1 MNNMNINSV
10 KAVIIALLL
19 TGQFVHAEQVPGP
32 ETGELPVDQIRTFAE
47 VFAKIKN
54 DYVEDV
60 EDGILLEHAI
70 KGMLEGLDPH
80 SSYLDEDAYLDLQ
93 EGTSGEFGGLGIEV
107 GMEDGFIKVISPI
120 DDTPAQKAGVQSG
133 DLVIRLDET
142 PVKGLSLNDA
152 VSRMRGEPGTDITL
166 TIIREGEEKPLKIT
180 ITRDVIKVKSVR
192 TQTLEPGFGYLRI
205 SHFQSRTAEDAR
217 ASLQQLKQ
225 DNNGNL
231 NGLILDLRNNPGG
244 ILSAAV
250 GISDLFLD
258 KGLIVYTEGR
268 IDDSRLKFNA
278 KPADILDNAPIVVL
292 VNAGSASASEIVAG
306 ALQDHKRGVIM
317 GQKTFGKG
325 SVQTVLPI
333 SNAAALKLTTAR
345 YFTPSGRS
353 IQVSGIEPD
362 VVIARVKVESLED
375 EDTHII
381 TEENLNRHLDNNTQ
395 DDTQQETTNGDE
407 DSAAQI
413 KARLLEDYTLQQALN
428 VLKSLQILTAE
439 HES

>member
-1 MNNMNINSV
+1 MNINSV

-142 PVKGLSLNDA
+142 PVKGMSLNDA
-152 VSRMRGEPGTDITL
+152 VTLMRGEPGTDITL
-166 TIIREGEEKPLKIT
+166 TIIREVEEKPLKIT

-217 ASLQQLKQ
+217 AGVQQLKQ

-353 IQVSGIEPD
+353 IQVSGIKPD

-381 TEENLNRHLDNNTQ
+381 TEENLNRHLDNDTQ
-395 DDTQQETTNGDE
+395 EDTQQETTNGDE
-407 DSAAQI
+407 DTAAQI

-439 HES
+439 VE

>member
-1 MNNMNINSV
+1 MNINSV

-19 TGQFVHAEQVPGP
+19 SGQIAYAEPAP
-32 ETGELPVDQIRTFAE
+32 EPEVGELPVDQIRTFAE
-47 VFAKIKN
+47 VFAKIKK

-60 EDGILLEHAI
+60 EDGVLLENAI

-80 SSYLDEDAYLDLQ
+80 SSYLDEDAYMDLQ

-107 GMEDGFIKVISPI
+107 SMEDGFIKVISPI
-120 DDTPAQKAGVQSG
+120 DDTPAQKAGLQSG

-152 VSRMRGEPGTDITL
+152 VARMRGEPGTDITL

-192 TQTLEPGFGYLRI
+192 TQTLKPGFGYLRI

-217 ASLQQLKQ
+217 AGVQQLKQ

-250 GISDLFLD
+250 SISDLFLD

-306 ALQDHKRGVIM
+306 ALQDHKRGIIM

-362 VVIARVKVESLED
+362 VVITRVKVESLE
-375 EDTHII
+375 EEETHII

-407 DSAAQI
+407 DTAAQI
-413 KARLLEDYTLQQALN
+413 KARLLEDYALQQALN
-428 VLKSLQILTAE
+428 VLKSLQILTAGPE
-439 HES
+439 

>member
-1 MNNMNINSV
+1 MNTI
-10 KAVIIALLL
+10 KAFIIVLLF
-19 TGQFVHAEQVPGP
+19 TGQIIHAEDIPIP
-32 ETGELPVDQIRTFAE
+32 EAGELPVDQIRTFAE
-47 VFAKIKN
+47 VFAKIKK
-54 DYVEDV
+54 DYVENV
-60 EDGILLEHAI
+60 EDGTLLENAI

-120 DDTPAQKAGVQSG
+120 DDTPAQKAGMQSG

-152 VSRMRGEPGTDITL
+152 VTRMRGEPGTDITL
-166 TIIREGEEKPLKIT
+166 TILREGEDKPLKIT

-217 ASLQQLKQ
+217 AGLLQLKQ

-278 KPADILDNAPIVVL
+278 KPADILDNAPMVVL

-306 ALQDHKRGVIM
+306 ALQDHKRAIIM

-362 VVIARVKVESLED
+362 VIIARVKVESLEN
-375 EDTHII
+375 EETHII

-407 DSAAQI
+407 DTAAQI

-439 HES
+439 HET

>member
-1 MNNMNINSV
+1 MNMNTI
-10 KAVIIALLL
+10 KAFIIVLLF
-19 TGQFVHAEQVPGP
+19 TGQIIHAEDIPIP
-32 ETGELPVDQIRTFAE
+32 EAGELPVDQIRTFAE
-47 VFAKIKN
+47 VFAKIKK
-54 DYVEDV
+54 DYVENV
-60 EDGILLEHAI
+60 EDGTLLENAI

-120 DDTPAQKAGVQSG
+120 DDTPAQKAGMQSG

-152 VSRMRGEPGTDITL
+152 VTRMRGEPGTDITL
-166 TIIREGEEKPLKIT
+166 TILREGEEKPLKIT

-217 ASLQQLKQ
+217 AGLQQLKQ

-278 KPADILDNAPIVVL
+278 KPADMLDSAPMVVL

-306 ALQDHKRGVIM
+306 ALQDHKRAIIM

-353 IQVSGIEPD
+353 IQISGIEPD
-362 VVIARVKVESLED
+362 VIIARVKVESLEN
-375 EDTHII
+375 EETHII

-407 DSAAQI
+407 DTAAQI

-439 HES
+439 HET

>member
-1 MNNMNINSV
+1 MNMNTV
-10 KAVIIALLL
+10 KAFIIVLLF
-19 TGQFVHAEQVPGP
+19 TGQAIHAEDIPVP
-32 ETGELPVDQIRTFAE
+32 EAGELPVDQIRTFAE
-47 VFAKIKN
+47 VFAKIKK
-54 DYVEDV
+54 DYVENV
-60 EDGILLEHAI
+60 EDGILLENAI

-107 GMEDGFIKVISPI
+107 GMEDGFIRVISPI
-120 DDTPAQKAGVQSG
+120 DDTPAQKAGLQSG

-142 PVKGLSLNDA
+142 PVKGMSLNDA
-152 VSRMRGEPGTDITL
+152 VTRMRGEPGTDITL
-166 TIIREGEEKPLKIT
+166 TIIREGEEKPLKVT

-192 TQTLEPGFGYLRI
+192 TQTLEPGFGYLRV

-217 ASLQQLKQ
+217 AGLQQLKQ

-268 IDDSRLKFNA
+268 IDDSKLKFNA
-278 KPADILDNAPIVVL
+278 KPADIMDDAPMVVL

-306 ALQDHKRGVIM
+306 ALQDHKRAIIM

-362 VVIARVKVESLED
+362 VVISRVKVESLE
-375 EDTHII
+375 EEETHII
-381 TEENLNRHLDNNTQ
+381 KEENLTRHLDNDTQ
-395 DDTQQETTNGDE
+395 DDTPQETSNGDE
-407 DSAAQI
+407 ATAAQI

-428 VLKSLQILTAE
+428 VLKSLQILTAGAE
-439 HES
+439 

>member
-1 MNNMNINSV
+1 MNINSV

-19 TGQFVHAEQVPGP
+19 SGQIAYAEPAP
-32 ETGELPVDQIRTFAE
+32 EPEAGELPVDQIRTFAE
-47 VFAKIKN
+47 VFAKIKK

-60 EDGILLEHAI
+60 EDGVLLENAI

-80 SSYLDEDAYLDLQ
+80 SSYLDEDAYMDLQ

-107 GMEDGFIKVISPI
+107 SMEDGFIKVISPI
-120 DDTPAQKAGVQSG
+120 DDTPAQKAGLQSG

-166 TIIREGEEKPLKIT
+166 TIIREGAEKPLKIT

-217 ASLQQLKQ
+217 AGVQQLKQ

-250 GISDLFLD
+250 SISDLFLD

-362 VVIARVKVESLED
+362 VVITRVKVESLE
-375 EDTHII
+375 EEETHII

-407 DSAAQI
+407 DTAAQI
-413 KARLLEDYTLQQALN
+413 KARLLEDYALQQALN
-428 VLKSLQILTAE
+428 VLKSLQILTAGPE
-439 HES
+439 

>member
-1 MNNMNINSV
+1 MNMNTI
-10 KAVIIALLL
+10 KAFIIVLLF
-19 TGQFVHAEQVPGP
+19 TGQIIHAEDIPIP
-32 ETGELPVDQIRTFAE
+32 EVGELPVDQIRTFAE
-47 VFAKIKN
+47 VFAKIKK
-54 DYVEDV
+54 DYVENV
-60 EDGILLEHAI
+60 EDSTLLEHAI

-120 DDTPAQKAGVQSG
+120 DDTPAQKAGMQSG

-152 VSRMRGEPGTDITL
+152 VTRMRGEPGTDITL
-166 TIIREGEEKPLKIT
+166 TIIREGEDKPLKIT

-217 ASLQQLKQ
+217 AGLQQLKQ

-278 KPADILDNAPIVVL
+278 KPADILDNAPMVVL

-306 ALQDHKRGVIM
+306 ALQDHKRAIIM

-362 VVIARVKVESLED
+362 VVIARVKVESLEN
-375 EDTHII
+375 EETHII

-395 DDTQQETTNGDE
+395 DDTQQEPTNGDE
-407 DSAAQI
+407 DTAAQI

-439 HES
+439 HET

>member
-1 MNNMNINSV
+1 MNINSV

-47 VFAKIKN
+47 VFTKIKK

-93 EGTSGEFGGLGIEV
+93 EGTSGEFGGLGVEV

-120 DDTPAQKAGVQSG
+120 DDTPAQKAGLQSG

-142 PVKGLSLNDA
+142 PVKGMSLNDA
-152 VSRMRGEPGTDITL
+152 VTLMRGAPGTDITL
-166 TIIREGEEKPLKIT
+166 TIIREVEEKPLKIT

-217 ASLQQLKQ
+217 VGVQQLKQ

-353 IQVSGIEPD
+353 IQVSGIKPD

-395 DDTQQETTNGDE
+395 EDTQQETTNGDE
-407 DSAAQI
+407 DTAAQI

-439 HES
+439 HET

>member
-1 MNNMNINSV
+1 MNMNTI
-10 KAVIIALLL
+10 KAFIIVLLF
-19 TGQFVHAEQVPGP
+19 TGQIIHAEDIPIP
-32 ETGELPVDQIRTFAE
+32 EVGELPVDQIRTFAE
-47 VFAKIKN
+47 VFAKIKK
-54 DYVEDV
+54 DYVENV
-60 EDGILLEHAI
+60 EDSTLLEHAI

-120 DDTPAQKAGVQSG
+120 DDTPAQKAGMQSG

-152 VSRMRGEPGTDITL
+152 VTRMRGEPGTDITL
-166 TIIREGEEKPLKIT
+166 TIIREGEDKPLKIT

-217 ASLQQLKQ
+217 AGLQQLKQ

-278 KPADILDNAPIVVL
+278 KPADILDNAPMVVL

-306 ALQDHKRGVIM
+306 ALQDHKRAIIM

-362 VVIARVKVESLED
+362 VVIARVKVESLEN
-375 EDTHII
+375 EETHII

-395 DDTQQETTNGDE
+395 DDTQQEPTNGDE
-407 DSAAQI
+407 DTAAQI

-428 VLKSLQILTAE
+428 VLKSLEILTAE
-439 HES
+439 HET

>member
-1 MNNMNINSV
+1 MNMNTI
-10 KAVIIALLL
+10 KAFIIVLLF
-19 TGQFVHAEQVPGP
+19 TGQIIHAEDIPIP
-32 ETGELPVDQIRTFAE
+32 EVGELPVDQIRTFAE
-47 VFAKIKN
+47 VFAKIKK
-54 DYVEDV
+54 DYVENV
-60 EDGILLEHAI
+60 EDSTLLEHAI

-120 DDTPAQKAGVQSG
+120 DDTPAQKAGMQSG

-152 VSRMRGEPGTDITL
+152 VTRMRGEPGTDITL
-166 TIIREGEEKPLKIT
+166 TIIREGEDKPLKIT

-217 ASLQQLKQ
+217 AGLQQLKQ

-278 KPADILDNAPIVVL
+278 KPADILDNAPMVVL

-306 ALQDHKRGVIM
+306 ALQDHKRAIIM

-362 VVIARVKVESLED
+362 VIIARVKVESLEN
-375 EDTHII
+375 EETHII

-395 DDTQQETTNGDE
+395 DDTQQEPTNGDE
-407 DSAAQI
+407 DTAAQI

-428 VLKSLQILTAE
+428 VLKSLEILTAE
-439 HES
+439 HET

>member
-107 GMEDGFIKVISPI
+107 GMEDGFIRVISPI

-217 ASLQQLKQ
+217 AGVQQLKQ

-395 DDTQQETTNGDE
+395 EDTQQETTNGDE
-407 DSAAQI
+407 ETAAQI

-428 VLKSLQILTAE
+428 VLKSLQILTAGAE
-439 HES
+439 

>member
-1 MNNMNINSV
+1 MNMNTI
-10 KAVIIALLL
+10 KAFIIVLLF
-19 TGQFVHAEQVPGP
+19 TGQIIHAEDIPIP
-32 ETGELPVDQIRTFAE
+32 EAGELPVDQIRTFAE
-47 VFAKIKN
+47 VFAKIKK
-54 DYVEDV
+54 DYVENV
-60 EDGILLEHAI
+60 EDSTLLEHAI

-120 DDTPAQKAGVQSG
+120 DDTPAQKAGMQSG

-152 VSRMRGEPGTDITL
+152 VTRMRGEPGTDITL
-166 TIIREGEEKPLKIT
+166 TIIREGEDKPLKIT

-217 ASLQQLKQ
+217 AGLQQLKQ

-278 KPADILDNAPIVVL
+278 KPADILDNAPMVVL

-306 ALQDHKRGVIM
+306 ALQDHKRAIIM

-362 VVIARVKVESLED
+362 VIIARVKVESLEN
-375 EDTHII
+375 EETHII

-395 DDTQQETTNGDE
+395 DDTQQEPTNGDE
-407 DSAAQI
+407 DTAAQI

-428 VLKSLQILTAE
+428 VLKSLEILTAE
-439 HES
+439 HET

>member
-217 ASLQQLKQ
+217 AGVQQLKQ

-407 DSAAQI
+407 ETAAQI

-428 VLKSLQILTAE
+428 VLKSLQILTAG
-439 HES
+439 HET

>member
-1 MNNMNINSV
+1 MNMNTV
-10 KAVIIALLL
+10 KAFIIVLLF
-19 TGQFVHAEQVPGP
+19 TGQIIHAEDIPIP
-32 ETGELPVDQIRTFAE
+32 EAGELPVDQIRTFAE
-47 VFAKIKN
+47 VFAKIKK
-54 DYVEDV
+54 DYVENV
-60 EDGILLEHAI
+60 EDGTLLENAI

-120 DDTPAQKAGVQSG
+120 DDTPAQKAGMQSG

-152 VSRMRGEPGTDITL
+152 VTRMRGEPGTDITL
-166 TIIREGEEKPLKIT
+166 TILREGEDKPLKIT

-217 ASLQQLKQ
+217 AGLQQLKQ

-278 KPADILDNAPIVVL
+278 KPADILDNAPMVVL

-306 ALQDHKRGVIM
+306 ALQDHKRAIIM

-362 VVIARVKVESLED
+362 VMSLPGSR
-375 EDTHII
+375 
-381 TEENLNRHLDNNTQ
+381 LNPWKMKKL
-395 DDTQQETTNGDE
+395 
-407 DSAAQI
+407 I
-413 KARLLEDYTLQQALN
+413 
-428 VLKSLQILTAE
+428 SLQRKT
-439 HES
+439 

>member
-1 MNNMNINSV
+1 MNMNTI
-10 KAVIIALLL
+10 KAFIIVLLF
-19 TGQFVHAEQVPGP
+19 TGQIIHAEDIPIP
-32 ETGELPVDQIRTFAE
+32 EVGELPVDQIRTFAE
-47 VFAKIKN
+47 VFAKIKK
-54 DYVEDV
+54 DYVENV
-60 EDGILLEHAI
+60 EDSTLLEHAI

-120 DDTPAQKAGVQSG
+120 DDTPAQKAGMQSG

-152 VSRMRGEPGTDITL
+152 VTRMRGEPGTDITL
-166 TIIREGEEKPLKIT
+166 TIIREGEDKPLKIT

-217 ASLQQLKQ
+217 AGLQQLKQ

-278 KPADILDNAPIVVL
+278 KPADILDNAPMVVL

-306 ALQDHKRGVIM
+306 ALQDHKRAIIM

-362 VVIARVKVESLED
+362 VIIARVKVESLED
-375 EDTHII
+375 EETHII

-395 DDTQQETTNGDE
+395 DDTQQEPTNGDE
-407 DSAAQI
+407 DTAAQI

-428 VLKSLQILTAE
+428 VLKSLEILTAE
-439 HES
+439 HET

>member
-1 MNNMNINSV
+1 MNMNTI
-10 KAVIIALLL
+10 KAFIIVLLF
-19 TGQFVHAEQVPGP
+19 TGQIIHAEDIPIP
-32 ETGELPVDQIRTFAE
+32 EAGELPVDQIRTFAE
-47 VFAKIKN
+47 VFAKIKK
-54 DYVEDV
+54 DYVENV
-60 EDGILLEHAI
+60 EDGTLLENAI

-120 DDTPAQKAGVQSG
+120 DDTPAQKAGMQSG

-152 VSRMRGEPGTDITL
+152 VTRMRGEPGTDITL
-166 TIIREGEEKPLKIT
+166 TILREGEDKPLKIT

-217 ASLQQLKQ
+217 AGLQQLKQ

-278 KPADILDNAPIVVL
+278 KPADILDNAPMVVL

-306 ALQDHKRGVIM
+306 ALQDHKRAIIM

-362 VVIARVKVESLED
+362 VIIARVKVESLEN
-375 EDTHII
+375 EETHII

-407 DSAAQI
+407 DTAAQI

-439 HES
+439 HET

>member
-1 MNNMNINSV
+1 MNMNTL
-10 KAVIIALLL
+10 KTFIIVLLF
-19 TGQFVHAEQVPGP
+19 TGQIIHAEDIPIP
-32 ETGELPVDQIRTFAE
+32 EAGELPVDQIRTFAE
-47 VFAKIKN
+47 VFAKIKK
-54 DYVEDV
+54 DYVENV
-60 EDGILLEHAI
+60 EDSTLLEHAI

-120 DDTPAQKAGVQSG
+120 DDTPAQKAGMQSG

-152 VSRMRGEPGTDITL
+152 VTRMRGEPGTDITL
-166 TIIREGEEKPLKIT
+166 TIIREGEDKPLKIT

-217 ASLQQLKQ
+217 AGLQQLKQ

-278 KPADILDNAPIVVL
+278 KPADILDNAPMVVL

-306 ALQDHKRGVIM
+306 ALQDHKRAIIM

-362 VVIARVKVESLED
+362 VVITRVKIESLED
-375 EDTHII
+375 EEIHII
-381 TEENLNRHLDNNTQ
+381 KEENLNRHLDNDTQ
-395 DDTQQETTNGDE
+395 DDTPQETTNGDE
-407 DSAAQI
+407 DTAAQI

-428 VLKSLQILTAE
+428 VLKSLEILTAE
-439 HES
+439 HET

>member
-1 MNNMNINSV
+1 MNINSV

-439 HES
+439 VE